1 MSRESEAEPAGGT
14 QLPGVLP
21 EALFAELVAFRRDV
35 HMHPELGNQEFRTTA
50 AIKARL
56 EKAGLKPRVLSGGTG
71 LVCDI
76 GVEEDTPGVRAG
88 AGAATTRQA
97 PGATT
102 TALTAPGTQT
112 PATATST
119 APGAR
124 APLAAAPPAPGVKAP
139 ALAASGAPGTSASP
153 DAAPPAP
160 GIEAPG
166 IQPPGIFALRAD
178 IDALPIPD
186 TKATCAYRSTVPDRA
201 HACGHD
207 VHTTVVLGAGLVLA
221 ELHRQGRLPRPVRL
235 IFQPAEEILPGGAA
249 DAIEDGVLDGVGRII
264 AVHCDP
270 RVDAGKI
277 GLREGAI
284 TSACD
289 RLEIALDGP
298 GGHTARPHLTTDL
311 VTAAARVVVDV
322 PALVGRRVD
331 TRAGLAVTWGR
342 IECGHAPN
350 VIPQHAEL
358 SGTVRCLD
366 IEAWRAAPDIVVAA
380 IDEVANMHHAKSEIN
395 YVRGVPPVVNDPEV
409 TGLLRDAMTA
419 RRGAD
424 SVEGTE
430 QSLGGEDFSWYL
442 EQVPGAM
449 ARLGVRTP
457 GERTVRDLHQGNF
470 DADEHAITVGVEL
483 FTAAALLDAATR
495 TA

>member
-1 MSRESEAEPAGGT
+1 MSRESEADPSGEAV
-14 QLPGVLP
+14 LPGSLP
-21 EALFAELVAFRRDV
+21 EALRAELVAFRRDM

-50 AIKARL
+50 AIKERL
-56 EKAGLKPRVLSGGTG
+56 ERAGLKPRVLTGGTG
-71 LVCDI
+71 LICDI
-76 GVEEDTPGVRAG
+76 GDWTDGTPV
-88 AGAATTRQA
+88 
-97 PGATT
+97 
-102 TALTAPGTQT
+102 
-112 PATATST
+112 
-119 APGAR
+119 
-124 APLAAAPPAPGVKAP
+124 LAM
-139 ALAASGAPGTSASP
+139 
-153 DAAPPAP
+153 
-160 GIEAPG
+160 
-166 IQPPGIFALRAD
+166 RAD

-186 TKATCAYRSTVPDRA
+186 TKTDCAYRSTVPDRA

-221 ELHRQGRLPRPVRL
+221 GLHREGRLPRPVRL
-235 IFQPAEEILPGGAA
+235 IFQPAEEVLPGGAA
-249 DAIEDGVLDGVGRII
+249 DAIADGALDGVGRII

-270 RVDAGKI
+270 RVDAGLI
-277 GLREGAI
+277 GLRNGAI

-289 RLEIALDGP
+289 RLEISLEGP

-311 VTAAARVVVDV
+311 VTAAARVVTDV

-342 IECGHAPN
+342 IDCGHAPN

-366 IEAWRAAPDIVVAA
+366 IEAWRQAADLVVAA
-380 IDEVANMHHAKSEIN
+380 IDEVANLHRAKSEIN
-395 YVRGVPPVVNDPEV
+395 YVRGVPPVVNDADV
-409 TGLLRDAMTA
+409 TALLRDAMVA
-419 RRGAD
+419 RRGEEA
-424 SVEGTE
+424 VAGTE

-442 EQVPGAM
+442 ERVPGAM

-457 GERTVRDLHQGNF
+457 GERTVRDLHQGDF

-495 TA
+495 TE